1 MAGFFKIPVIFLDQ
15 KEFYKNGKRGLL
27 VKMFDFFKRK
37 KIPIDKEKMP
47 RHIAII
53 MDGNGRWAKKRGL
66 PRSAGHRFGAQKL
79 REIILFADE
88 IGLKYITVYA
98 FSTENWK
105 RPKDEV
111 ENLMNLLREFFDTEI
126 ENLINKTQIR
136 IRVIG
141 DISKLDKDIQERIIS
156 AEERT
161 KDKTGLCVVI
171 ALNYGGRS
179 EIVNAV
185 KNLALDIKSGKID
198 IEAINEELFKNYLY
212 TKDIPDPDLL
222 IRPSGEM
229 RVSNFLLWQ
238 ISYTEFWFSNV
249 LWPDFKKEHLLKA
262 IEDYQKRERRF
273 GGVK

>member
-1 MAGFFKIPVIFLDQ
+1 
-15 KEFYKNGKRGLL
+15 
-27 VKMFDFFKRK
+27 MFDFFKRK

>member
-1 MAGFFKIPVIFLDQ
+1 
-15 KEFYKNGKRGLL
+15 
-27 VKMFDFFKRK
+27 MFDFFKRK

-79 REIILFADE
+79 REIVLFADE

-179 EIVNAV
+179 EIINAV

>member
-1 MAGFFKIPVIFLDQ
+1 
-15 KEFYKNGKRGLL
+15 
-27 VKMFDFFKRK
+27 
-37 KIPIDKEKMP
+37 MP
-47 RHIAII
+47 KHIAII
-53 MDGNGRWAKKRGL
+53 MDGNGRWARKRGL
-66 PRSAGHRFGAQKL
+66 PRSAGHRVGAQKL
-79 REIILFADE
+79 KEIVLFADE
-88 IGLKYITVYA
+88 IGLKYLTVYA

-126 ENLINKTQIR
+126 ENLINKTQIK

-141 DISKLDKDIQERIIS
+141 DISKLDKDIQERIAS

-179 EIVNAV
+179 EIINAV

-198 IEAINEELFKNYLY
+198 IEAIDEELFRNYLY

>member
-1 MAGFFKIPVIFLDQ
+1 MLGFLK
-15 KEFYKNGKRGLL
+15 
-27 VKMFDFFKRK
+27 
-37 KIPIDKEKMP
+37 KEKVKIEKDKMP
-47 RHIAII
+47 QHIAII

-79 REIILFADE
+79 KEIVLFADE
-88 IGLKYITVYA
+88 IGLKYLTVYA

-105 RPKDEV
+105 RPKEEV

-141 DISKLDKDIQERIIS
+141 DISKLDKDIQERIVS

-161 KDKTGLCVVI
+161 KDKCGLCVVI
-171 ALNYGGRS
+171 ALNYGARQ
-179 EIVNAV
+179 EIINAV
-185 KNLALDIKSGKID
+185 KNLALDIESGKID
-198 IEAINEELFKNYLY
+198 IEDVDEDLFKKYLY

-249 LWPDFKKEHLLKA
+249 LWPDFKKEHLLEA

>member
-1 MAGFFKIPVIFLDQ
+1 MFEFL
-15 KEFYKNGKRGLL
+15 KKK
-27 VKMFDFFKRK
+27 KMY
-37 KIPIDKEKMP
+37 IDKSKMP
-47 RHIAII
+47 AHIAII
-53 MDGNGRWAKKRGL
+53 MDGNGRWARKRGL

-79 REIILFADE
+79 KEIVLFADE
-88 IGLKYITVYA
+88 IGLKYLTVYA

-126 ENLINKTQIR
+126 ENLINKTQIK

-141 DISKLDKDIQERIIS
+141 DISKLDRDIQNRILS

-171 ALNYGGRS
+171 ALNYGGRN
-179 EIVNAV
+179 EIINAV
-185 KNLALDIKSGKID
+185 KNLAMDIKSGKID
-198 IEAINEELFKNYLY
+198 IKDIDENLFRNYLY

>member
-1 MAGFFKIPVIFLDQ
+1 MFEFLRKNKISV
-15 KEFYKNGKRGLL
+15 
-27 VKMFDFFKRK
+27 
-37 KIPIDKEKMP
+37 DKDNMP
-47 RHIAII
+47 QHIAII
-53 MDGNGRWAKKRGL
+53 MDGNGRWARRRGL

-79 REIILFADE
+79 KEIVLFANQ
-88 IGLKYITVYA
+88 IGLKYLTVYA

-111 ENLMNLLREFFDTEI
+111 DNLMNLLREFFDTDV
-126 ENLINKTQIR
+126 ENLINNNIR

-141 DISKLDKDIQERIIS
+141 DISRLDMDIQERIFS
-156 AEERT
+156 AEKRT
-161 KDKTGLCVVI
+161 EKKDGLCVVI
-171 ALNYGGRS
+171 ALNYGGRN
-179 EIVNAV
+179 EIISAV
-185 KNLALDIKSGKID
+185 KNLALDIKNGKID
-198 IEAINEELFKNYLY
+198 VDEIDEETFKNYLY

-238 ISYTEFWFSNV
+238 ISYTELWFSNI

>member
-1 MAGFFKIPVIFLDQ
+1 MLGFLKKEKVKI
-15 KEFYKNGKRGLL
+15 E
-27 VKMFDFFKRK
+27 
-37 KIPIDKEKMP
+37 KEKMP
-47 RHIAII
+47 QHIAII

-79 REIILFADE
+79 KEIVLFADE
-88 IGLKYITVYA
+88 IGLKYLTVYA

-141 DISKLDKDIQERIIS
+141 DISKLDKDIQERIVS

-161 KDKTGLCVVI
+161 KDKCGLCVVI
-171 ALNYGGRS
+171 ALNYGARQ
-179 EIVNAV
+179 EIINAV

-198 IEAINEELFKNYLY
+198 IEDVDEDLFKKYLY

>member
-1 MAGFFKIPVIFLDQ
+1 MLEFLKREKI
-15 KEFYKNGKRGLL
+15 
-27 VKMFDFFKRK
+27 
-37 KIPIDKEKMP
+37 KIEKEKMP
-47 RHIAII
+47 QHIAII

-79 REIILFADE
+79 KEIVLFADE
-88 IGLKYITVYA
+88 IGLKYLTVYA

-105 RPKDEV
+105 RPKEEV

-141 DISKLDKDIQERIIS
+141 DISKLDKDIQERIVS

-161 KDKTGLCVVI
+161 KDKRGLCVVI
-171 ALNYGGRS
+171 ALNYGARQ
-179 EIVNAV
+179 EIINAV

-198 IEAINEELFKNYLY
+198 IEDVDEDLFKKYLY
-212 TKDIPDPDLL
+212 TNDIPDPDLL

>member
-1 MAGFFKIPVIFLDQ
+1 MFEFFK
-15 KEFYKNGKRGLL
+15 K
-27 VKMFDFFKRK
+27 K
-37 KIPIDKEKMP
+37 KISIDKEKMP
-47 RHIAII
+47 KHIAII
-53 MDGNGRWAKKRGL
+53 MDGNGRWARKRGL
-66 PRSAGHRFGAQKL
+66 PRSAGHRVGAQKL
-79 REIILFADE
+79 KEIVLFADE
-88 IGLKYITVYA
+88 IGLKYLTVYA

-126 ENLINKTQIR
+126 ENLINKTQIK

-141 DISKLDKDIQERIIS
+141 DISKLDKDIQERIAS

-179 EIVNAV
+179 EIINAV

-198 IEAINEELFKNYLY
+198 IEAIDEELFRNYLY

>member
-1 MAGFFKIPVIFLDQ
+1 MFGFMK
-15 KEFYKNGKRGLL
+15 KKR
-27 VKMFDFFKRK
+27 
-37 KIPIDKEKMP
+37 ISIDREKMP
-47 RHIAII
+47 KHIAII

-79 REIILFADE
+79 KEIVLFADE
-88 IGLKYITVYA
+88 IGLKYLTVYA

-105 RPKDEV
+105 RPKEEV

-141 DISKLDKDIQERIIS
+141 DISKLDKDIQERIIN
-156 AEERT
+156 AEQKT

-179 EIVNAV
+179 EIINAV

-198 IEAINEELFKNYLY
+198 IEAIDEELFRGYLY
-212 TKDIPDPDLL
+212 TRDIPDPDLL

-229 RVSNFLLWQ
+229 RISNFLLWQ

>member
-1 MAGFFKIPVIFLDQ
+1 MLEFL
-15 KEFYKNGKRGLL
+15 
-27 VKMFDFFKRK
+27 KRK
-37 KIPIDKEKMP
+37 KIKIEKEKMP
-47 RHIAII
+47 QHIAII

-79 REIILFADE
+79 KEIVLFADE
-88 IGLKYITVYA
+88 IGLKYLTVYA

-126 ENLINKTQIR
+126 ENLIKKTQIR
-136 IRVIG
+136 IKVIG

-156 AEERT
+156 AEGRT
-161 KDKTGLCVVI
+161 KDKRGLCVVI
-171 ALNYGGRS
+171 ALNYGGRQ
-179 EIVNAV
+179 EIINAV
-185 KNLALDIKSGKID
+185 KNLALDIKNGKID
-198 IEAINEELFKNYLY
+198 IEDVDEELFKKYLY
-212 TKDIPDPDLL
+212 TYDIPDPDLL

-262 IEDYQKRERRF
+262 IEDYQKRDRRF

>member
-1 MAGFFKIPVIFLDQ
+1 
-15 KEFYKNGKRGLL
+15 
-27 VKMFDFFKRK
+27 MFDFFKKK
-37 KIPIDKEKMP
+37 KISIDKEKMP

-53 MDGNGRWAKKRGL
+53 MDGNGRWARKRGL

-79 REIILFADE
+79 KEIVLFANE
-88 IGLKYITVYA
+88 IGLKYLTVYA

-136 IRVIG
+136 IKVIG

-179 EIVNAV
+179 EIINAV

-198 IEAINEELFKNYLY
+198 IEAISEDLFRNYLY

-229 RVSNFLLWQ
+229 RISNFLLWQ

>member
-1 MAGFFKIPVIFLDQ
+1 
-15 KEFYKNGKRGLL
+15 
-27 VKMFDFFKRK
+27 MFDFFKRK

-79 REIILFADE
+79 KEIVLFADE

-126 ENLINKTQIR
+126 ENLINKTQIK

-179 EIVNAV
+179 EIINAV

>member
-1 MAGFFKIPVIFLDQ
+1 MLEFL
-15 KEFYKNGKRGLL
+15 
-27 VKMFDFFKRK
+27 KRK
-37 KIPIDKEKMP
+37 KIKIEKEKMP
-47 RHIAII
+47 QHIAII

-79 REIILFADE
+79 KEIVLFADE
-88 IGLKYITVYA
+88 IGLKYLTVYA

-126 ENLINKTQIR
+126 ENLIKKTQIR

-141 DISKLDKDIQERIIS
+141 DISKLDKDIQERIVS
-156 AEERT
+156 AEGRT
-161 KDKTGLCVVI
+161 KDKRGLCVVI
-171 ALNYGGRS
+171 ALNYGGRQ
-179 EIVNAV
+179 EIINAV

-198 IEAINEELFKNYLY
+198 IEDVDEELFKKYLY
-212 TKDIPDPDLL
+212 TYDIPDPDLL

-238 ISYTEFWFSNV
+238 ISYAEFWFSNV

-262 IEDYQKRERRF
+262 IEDYQKRDRRF

>member
-1 MAGFFKIPVIFLDQ
+1 MKDMFEFFK
-15 KEFYKNGKRGLL
+15 K
-27 VKMFDFFKRK
+27 K
-37 KIPIDKEKMP
+37 KISIDKEKMP
-47 RHIAII
+47 KHIAII
-53 MDGNGRWAKKRGL
+53 MDGNGRWARKRGL
-66 PRSAGHRFGAQKL
+66 PRSAGHRVGAQKL
-79 REIILFADE
+79 KEIVLFADE
-88 IGLKYITVYA
+88 IGLKYLTVYA

-126 ENLINKTQIR
+126 ENLINKTQIK

-141 DISKLDKDIQERIIS
+141 DISKLDKDIQERIAS

-179 EIVNAV
+179 EIINAV

-198 IEAINEELFKNYLY
+198 IEAIDEELFRNYLY

>member
-15 KEFYKNGKRGLL
+15 KEFCKKRKRGLL
-27 VKMFDFFKRK
+27 KKMFDFFKKK
-37 KIPIDKEKMP
+37 KISIDKEKMP

-79 REIILFADE
+79 KEIVLFADE
-88 IGLKYITVYA
+88 IGLKYLTVYA

-126 ENLINKTQIR
+126 ENLINKTQIK

-179 EIVNAV
+179 EIVNAA

-198 IEAINEELFKNYLY
+198 IEAVNEELFRNYLY

-249 LWPDFKKEHLLKA
+249 LWPDFRKEHLLKA